1 VRKKKN
7 KNNNKREE
15 ICIYIYIYINVYI
28 YIYIY
33 INVKTTQ
40 TNPIIQQHTSKD
52 TSTHAETDDRQESS
66 NVFPNL
72 KTIQIYM

>member
-1 VRKKKN
+1 MRQSEEKN
-7 KNNNKREE
+7 KNNNEKRRNV
-15 ICIYIYIYINVYI
+15 YIYI

>member
-1 VRKKKN
+1 MRQSEEKN
-7 KNNNKREE
+7 KNNNEKRR
-15 ICIYIYIYINVYI
+15 NVYI

>member
-1 VRKKKN
+1 MRQSEEKTKTTIKKK
-7 KNNNKREE
+7 
-15 ICIYIYIYINVYI
+15 C
-28 YIYIY
+28 IYIY

-72 KTIQIYM
+72 KTVQIYM

>member
-1 VRKKKN
+1 MRQSEEKTKTTIKKKM
-7 KNNNKREE
+7 
-15 ICIYIYIYINVYI
+15 YI

>member
-1 VRKKKN
+1 MRQSEEKN
-7 KNNNKREE
+7 KNNNEKRR
-15 ICIYIYIYINVYI
+15 NV

-72 KTIQIYM
+72 KTVQIYM

>member
-1 VRKKKN
+1 MRQSEEKN
-7 KNNNKREE
+7 KNNNEKRR
-15 ICIYIYIYINVYI
+15 NV